1 MNYILEAKNLNKT
14 FNDKEVL
21 RDVSLSV
28 SEGEVISLIG
38 ASGSG
43 KTTFLRCLNLLNEPT
58 HGSVFFL
65 EEDLTNP
72 KTDIN
77 KLRLS
82 IGMVFQNFNL
92 FNNKTV
98 LGNLTLGP
106 RKLLKMSKLDAENL
120 AKEHLEKVG
129 MIDFAHRH
137 VQTLSGGQKQRVAI
151 ARALCMKPRILLF
164 DEPTSALD
172 PEMTGEVLSV
182 MKKLALE
189 GMTMIVA
196 THEMDF
202 AREVSNRIIFMEDG
216 VIVEEGTP
224 EQIFGNPAK
233 ERTKNFLKKLG
244 Q

>member
-58 HGSVFFL
+58 YGSVFFL
-65 EEDLTNP
+65 GEDLTNP

-106 RKLLKMSKLDAENL
+106 RKLLKMSK
-120 AKEHLEKVG
+120 
-129 MIDFAHRH
+129 IDRK
-137 VQTLSGGQKQRVAI
+137 LSK
-151 ARALCMKPRILLF
+151 
-164 DEPTSALD
+164 
-172 PEMTGEVLSV
+172 
-182 MKKLALE
+182 
-189 GMTMIVA
+189 
-196 THEMDF
+196 
-202 AREVSNRIIFMEDG
+202 
-216 VIVEEGTP
+216 
-224 EQIFGNPAK
+224 
-233 ERTKNFLKKLG
+233 RTKLKK
-244 Q
+244 